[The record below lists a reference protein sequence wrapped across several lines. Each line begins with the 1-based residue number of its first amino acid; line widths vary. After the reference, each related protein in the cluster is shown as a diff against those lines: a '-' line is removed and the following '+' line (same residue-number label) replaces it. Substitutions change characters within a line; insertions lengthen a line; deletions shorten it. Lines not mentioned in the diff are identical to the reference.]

1 MSLVFDQS
9 RFSRPPI
16 EYSENQCLC
25 IYWLDCSTVCSS
37 DYGHQC
43 LPFTQFTTSCYKC
56 LVFYTEASIS
66 AKQTVHTRV
75 PAVLLVPLS
84 TAPRCK
90 FDGLQILP
98 GNAEQWASFFVRSQ
112 LAARVAQFVR
122 GIRTLVDRNAH
133 CVVVCTV
140 YYV

>member
-1 MSLVFDQS
+1 MSSLLYRSVD
-9 RFSRPPI
+9 
-16 EYSENQCLC
+16 
-25 IYWLDCSTVCSS
+25 
-37 DYGHQC
+37 
-43 LPFTQFTTSCYKC
+43 
-56 LVFYTEASIS
+56 IS

-75 PAVLLVPLS
+75 PAVLLVPVS

-98 GNAEQWASFFVRSQ
+98 GNAEQWTSFFVKLQ
-112 LAARVAQFVR
+112 LAARVAQKIAQFVR
-122 GIRTLVDRNAH
+122 GIRTFVDRNVH

>member
-1 MSLVFDQS
+1 MSSLLYRSVD
-9 RFSRPPI
+9 
-16 EYSENQCLC
+16 
-25 IYWLDCSTVCSS
+25 
-37 DYGHQC
+37 
-43 LPFTQFTTSCYKC
+43 
-56 LVFYTEASIS
+56 IS

-75 PAVLLVPLS
+75 PAVLLVPVS
-84 TAPRCK
+84 TALRCK

-98 GNAEQWASFFVRSQ
+98 GNAEQWTSFFFGLQ

-122 GIRTLVDRNAH
+122 GIRTIVDRNAH

>member
-1 MSLVFDQS
+1 MSNYRSVD
-9 RFSRPPI
+9 
-16 EYSENQCLC
+16 
-25 IYWLDCSTVCSS
+25 
-37 DYGHQC
+37 
-43 LPFTQFTTSCYKC
+43 
-56 LVFYTEASIS
+56 IS

-75 PAVLLVPLS
+75 PAVLLVS

-90 FDGLQILP
+90 YDALQIVTAR
-98 GNAEQWASFFVRSQ
+98 NAEQWTSFFDRLQ

-122 GIRTLVDRNAH
+122 GIRTFVDRSAH